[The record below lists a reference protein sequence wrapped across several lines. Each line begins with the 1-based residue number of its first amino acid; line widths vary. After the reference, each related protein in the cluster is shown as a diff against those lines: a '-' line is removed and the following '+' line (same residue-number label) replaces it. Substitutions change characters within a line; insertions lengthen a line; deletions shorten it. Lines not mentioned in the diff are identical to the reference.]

1 MVRLKEDY
9 QDGTYQ
15 IFLFQFQYGTI
26 KSKLFGKRTTRGEGF
41 NSNMVRLKVRLTN
54 GFEKTLFQF
63 QYGTIKR
70 PIWRIQFLKKGRFN
84 SNMVRLKEVETNWH
98 IGSWLRVSIP
108 IWYD

>member
-54 GFEKTLFQF
+54 GFEKTLFS
-63 QYGTIKR
+63 
-70 PIWRIQFLKKGRFN
+70 FN
-84 SNMVRLKEVETNWH
+84 SNMVRLKDRFGVYNF
-98 IGSWLRVSIP
+98 
-108 IWYD
+108 